1 MARDGSHF
9 SSGAILVTRGSWQA
23 AAAPLLVVACYL
35 MLVLTSITIK
45 TITWKLMKRLHGV
58 PVAFCLMVV
67 LTSIR
72 VTTSTS
78 SLVRNECEAVPSLQA
93 LPCDMRLWW
102 CRLHPPVYASPHVN
116 KPFIAE
122 ACIPDSPSDPSSLN
136 MVSHLLL
143 PSLLT
148 AVCASSSS
156 KSSNSLMGW
165 SRELTQQMP
174 PILWRH

>member
-1 MARDGSHF
+1 MCWPS
-9 SSGAILVTRGSWQA
+9 L
-23 AAAPLLVVACYL
+23 VACCL

-45 TITWKLMKRLHGV
+45 TSTWKLMKRLHGV
-58 PVAFCLMVV
+58 LLAFCLMVV

-78 SLVRNECEAVPSLQA
+78 SLVRSECEAVPSLQA
-93 LPCDMRLWW
+93 LLCDMRLWW
-102 CRLHPPVYASPHVN
+102 CRLHPPVYASLHANEPL
-116 KPFIAE
+116 IAE
-122 ACIPDSPSDPSSLN
+122 ACIPDSPSAPSSLN

-148 AVCASSSS
+148 AVSPSSSYE
-156 KSSNSLMGW
+156 SSNSLMGW
-165 SRELTQQMP
+165 SRRLTQQRP